1 MGREGLITEQKE
13 SILLRKKV
21 RTRKAIKE
29 EMKIGKNT
37 LELKNEGKGKD
48 HMFDAHF
55 VKLQR

>member
-1 MGREGLITEQKE
+1 MITEQKE
-13 SILLRKKV
+13 SILPRKKV